1 MAWYQKWLLSLTVSL
16 LRITDQTIFV
26 LANVNDAF
34 GCLHN
39 WLKVSVLLHSGQVLG
54 L

>member
-1 MAWYQKWLLSLTVSL
+1 MSLTVSL
-16 LRITDQTIFV
+16 LRITDQTILV

-39 WLKVSVLLHSGQVLG
+39 WLKVSVLLHSGQARG